1 MILSKP
7 RILRAGAHGFKKGR
21 VGFSTI
27 DVIEVKCDVCG
38 KVYKINYHSQQ
49 LNFKKRADR
58 DLCRGCRQ
66 HEDYQNGVRTYT
78 WAEYN
83 KKQLGK
89 SLTERLGSDDWKIN
103 HHYFAKG
110 INNPHKFADDSPISG
125 RGYAGWYSGYLFRS
139 LFELSFI
146 YKMLNENHIIKSA
159 ETITIYYKD
168 ASGTVHQYRPDFL
181 VDNKYLYEIKDFR
194 ELDSEVV
201 LLKKRAAE
209 SYCSNNN
216 LEYILFS
223 NKDFKQLT
231 RAFIV
236 ELYRTGQII
245 FTNESLLRF
254 KKYYLKEGD

>member
-1 MILSKP
+1 
-7 RILRAGAHGFKKGR
+7 
-21 VGFSTI
+21 
-27 DVIEVKCDVCG
+27 
-38 KVYKINYHSQQ
+38 
-49 LNFKKRADR
+49 
-58 DLCRGCRQ
+58 
-66 HEDYQNGVRTYT
+66 
-78 WAEYN
+78 
-83 KKQLGK
+83 
-89 SLTERLGSDDWKIN
+89 
-103 HHYFAKG
+103 
-110 INNPHKFADDSPISG
+110 
-125 RGYAGWYSGYLFRS
+125 
-139 LFELSFI
+139 
-146 YKMLNENHIIKSA
+146 MLNENHIIKSA